1 MDINDNM
8 NKNINK
14 NTDTDTDAD
23 TDTPTINQ
31 IQNTQSNQTSQSN
44 QTNTD
49 VSDEV
54 CINFVPETFFTKP
67 KRLCYY
73 KMINKFFRRCDTEM
87 VELMVRIINLQE
99 TDISLRVLEWV
110 ATKFTPKNIDKSVD
124 INDQDRQLFNI
135 NIMYKAQLK
144 SYKKKNFDPFRRDR
158 KFLYNYDK
166 TNPTKTVVTT
176 LGQLNFFKWAISS
189 NIIKYVKDNYEYINN
204 CMIKYNKD
212 DKKKKKTKEDKKK
225 KLEIITSKTKS
236 SESNSSSSTKKQQGG
251 ENKERFTL
259 SFD

>member
-1 MDINDNM
+1 MTLQTESNNS
-8 NKNINK
+8 NNINIQIK
-14 NTDTDTDAD
+14 TQTSSDNNSDNNTDTQ
-23 TDTPTINQ
+23 DTPD
-31 IQNTQSNQTSQSN
+31 TQTLDTQT
-44 QTNTD
+44 TD
-49 VSDEV
+49 NLDDV
-54 CINFVPETFFTKP
+54 CINFIPEEFFTKP

-73 KMINKFFRRCDTEM
+73 KMINKYFRRCDKEM

-110 ATKFTPKNIDKSVD
+110 ATKFTPKNLDMNI
-124 INDQDRQLFNI
+124 QDRELFNI

-144 SYKKKNFDPFRRDR
+144 SYKKKNFDPFRRDK

-166 TNPTKTVVTT
+166 TDPSKTVITT

-189 NIIKYVKDNYEYINN
+189 NIIKYVKDNFEYIND

-212 DKKKKKTKEDKKK
+212 DKKKKKTKDEIKK
-225 KLEIITSKTKS
+225 KLEIKTTKIKTKLS
-236 SESNSSSSTKKQQGG
+236 DKKTSDKD
-251 ENKERFTL
+251 NKEKFML

>member
-1 MDINDNM
+1 MTLQTESNNS
-8 NKNINK
+8 NNINIQIK
-14 NTDTDTDAD
+14 TQTSSDNNSDNNTDTQ
-23 TDTPTINQ
+23 DTPD
-31 IQNTQSNQTSQSN
+31 TQTLDTQT
-44 QTNTD
+44 TD
-49 VSDEV
+49 NLDDV
-54 CINFVPETFFTKP
+54 CINFIPEEFFTKP

-73 KMINKFFRRCDTEM
+73 KMINKYFRRCDKEM

-110 ATKFTPKNIDKSVD
+110 ATKFTPKNLDMNI
-124 INDQDRQLFNI
+124 QDRELFNI

-144 SYKKKNFDPFRRDR
+144 SYKKKNFDPFRRDK

-166 TNPTKTVVTT
+166 TDPSKTVITT

-189 NIIKYVKDNYEYINN
+189 NIIKYVKDNFEYINY

-212 DKKKKKTKEDKKK
+212 DKNKNKTKDEIKK
-225 KLEIITSKTKS
+225 KLEIKTTKIKTKLS
-236 SESNSSSSTKKQQGG
+236 DKKTSDKD
-251 ENKERFTL
+251 NKEKFML